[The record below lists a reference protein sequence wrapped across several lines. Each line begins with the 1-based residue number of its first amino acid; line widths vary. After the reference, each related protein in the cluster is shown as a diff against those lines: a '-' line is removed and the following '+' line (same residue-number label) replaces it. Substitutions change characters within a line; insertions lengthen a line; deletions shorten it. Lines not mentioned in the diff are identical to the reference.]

1 MDQQASPP
9 IARPRHD
16 GEADLKAP
24 STRQRRGNA
33 GGGWTQDKQAAFI
46 VALRRTRNVTR
57 AAAAA
62 GMSRESAYRLRA
74 RLSAAGFAAAWDL
87 ALRCGPDQ
95 MGHIESHES
104 RNSAAASVGFPAR
117 EHHESHG
124 SGRTA
129 LHHQL
134 HQLHCLSPARR
145 AELLALIERA
155 GRG

>member
-9 IARPRHD
+9 ITRPRHD
-16 GEADLKAP
+16 GW
-24 STRQRRGNA
+24 TR
-33 GGGWTQDKQAAFI
+33 DKQVTFI

-74 RLSAAGFAAAWDL
+74 RPSAAGFAAAWDL
-87 ALRCGPDQ
+87 ALRRADDA
-95 MGHIESHES
+95 MGHDEGHQSHNPPS
-104 RNSAAASVGFPAR
+104 RSIGFPTR

-129 LHHQL
+129 PRRQLNQL
-134 HQLHCLSPARR
+134 HRLSPARR